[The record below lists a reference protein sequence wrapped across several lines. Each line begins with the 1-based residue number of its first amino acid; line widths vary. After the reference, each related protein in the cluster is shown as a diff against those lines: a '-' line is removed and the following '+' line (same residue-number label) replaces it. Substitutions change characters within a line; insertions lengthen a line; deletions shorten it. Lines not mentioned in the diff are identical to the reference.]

1 MHPTPPLILAPLAR
15 DDSARVLHLA
25 LPPEQQMFA
34 GPIETVID
42 DDDQTV
48 DFHIGS
54 VSDDPVC
61 FFKID
66 RDYNT
71 RLTGFDLA
79 EQGFQPGDL
88 GLRALI
94 VGSQFQGK
102 GYGTAAMAAL
112 PAYLARHY
120 PARHCFLTVN
130 LRNPAAISLYTKSGW
145 QDTGQTYLGGKA
157 GPQILMRLEL

>member
-1 MHPTPPLILAPLAR
+1 MEPALTLAPLAR
-15 DDSARVLHLA
+15 DDRARVLHLS
-25 LPPEQQMFA
+25 LPLEQQIFA
-34 GPIETVID
+34 GPIESVID
-42 DDDQTV
+42 DNDQTV

-66 RDYNT
+66 RDYHAH
-71 RLTGFDLA
+71 LSGFDLA
-79 EQGFQPGDL
+79 EQGFLPGDL

>member
-1 MHPTPPLILAPLAR
+1 MHPAPTLTLAPLAR
-15 DDSARVLHLA
+15 EDCARVLHLA
-25 LPPEQQMFA
+25 LPPAQQVFA
-34 GPIETVID
+34 GSIAEAVEDADPA
-42 DDDQTV
+42 V

-54 VSDDPVC
+54 VCEEPVC

-66 RDYNT
+66 RGYDT
-71 RLTGFDLA
+71 RLAGFDLA
-79 EQGFQPGDL
+79 EHGFQPGDL

-102 GYGTAAMAAL
+102 GFGKAAMVAL

-130 LRNPAAISLYTKSGW
+130 LRNPTAIGLYTKSGW
-145 QDTGQTYLGGKA
+145 QNTGQTYLGGKA
-157 GPQILMRLEL
+157 GPQVLMRLDL

>member
-1 MHPTPPLILAPLAR
+1 MRPALTLAPLAR
-15 DDSARVLHLA
+15 DDRALHLS
-25 LPPEQQMFA
+25 LPLEQQIFA
-34 GPIETVID
+34 GPIENVID
-42 DDDQTV
+42 DNDQTV

-54 VSDDPVC
+54 VSDDPIC

-66 RDYNT
+66 RDYHA
-71 RLTGFDLA
+71 RLSGFDLA
-79 EQGFQPGDL
+79 EHGFQPGDL

>member
-1 MHPTPPLILAPLAR
+1 MEPALTLAPLAR
-15 DDSARVLHLA
+15 DDRARVLHLS
-25 LPPEQQMFA
+25 LPLEQQIFA
-34 GPIETVID
+34 GPIENVID
-42 DDDQTV
+42 DDNQTV

-66 RDYNT
+66 RDYHA
-71 RLTGFDLA
+71 RLSGFDLA

-112 PAYLARHY
+112 PAYLAHLY

>member
-1 MHPTPPLILAPLAR
+1 MEPALTLAPLAR
-15 DDSARVLHLA
+15 DDRARVLHLS
-25 LPPEQQMFA
+25 LPLEQQIFA
-34 GPIETVID
+34 GPIESVID
-42 DDDQTV
+42 DNDQTV

-71 RLTGFDLA
+71 RLSSFDLA
-79 EQGFQPGDL
+79 KHGFQPGDL

-102 GYGTAAMAAL
+102 GYGRAAMAAL

-130 LRNPAAISLYTKSGW
+130 LRNPTAIGLYTKSGW

-157 GPQILMRLEL
+157 GPQVLMLLEL